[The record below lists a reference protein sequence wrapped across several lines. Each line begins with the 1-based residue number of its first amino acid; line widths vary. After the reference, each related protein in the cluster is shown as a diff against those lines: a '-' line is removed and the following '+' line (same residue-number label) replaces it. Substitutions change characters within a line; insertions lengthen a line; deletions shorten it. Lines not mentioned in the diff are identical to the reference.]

1 MACKIERQTDRTVT
15 SKSER
20 GMHADG
26 AGHYLRAG
34 DGGSNKSWV
43 FRFKQKRD
51 DGKFRARDMGLGG
64 YPTASLAE
72 ARDVAQ
78 PRLAEARGVT
88 FRECAERGRLEKRQ
102 ASPAVAQHSRHLRLS
117 WRVS

>member
-1 MACKIERQTDRTVT
+1 MARKIERQTDRTVT

-26 AGHYLRAG
+26 AGLYLRAG

-64 YPTASLAE
+64 YPTASLAG

-88 FRECAERGRLEKRQ
+88 FRECAEQLI
-102 ASPAVAQHSRHLRLS
+102 ASNEAGWKKTSIASS
-117 WRVS
+117 GA